1 MKIFIIECLANI
13 TKIYF
18 FFKIFSYIG
27 IIYGIPFLYIIFSLY
42 RLFMKKVF
50 GLEYLSFDK
59 SLIGYC
65 SRDQYNINLVMFFN
79 GNFQSDLIK
88 KTIEERLIYQI
99 PKLHSRV
106 LYTFFNYYWKEF
118 PKNEAKKQIYFV
130 QLNSKEDVEKYIEKH
145 LNYRINTLKSFPFE
159 IRIIE
164 FKEKKE
170 ATGAIHFKFD
180 HILSD
185 GLGLLSLCF
194 CLCDNYSPEI
204 YPKILKVK
212 YSYSFFREMI
222 DLFLFPILSFY
233 VLYIII
239 TSSNEKTEYKP
250 MYNYHHYG
258 IARYK
263 MSKWYSLDLMR
274 KLRNKYKVSFNTC
287 VVGILLKSQK
297 DLLQNVNSLNII
309 IPCGHTT
316 LPSSVKDVKLKNL
329 AQGFMM
335 CLPCINDFKALPNIQ
350 KIINSHIFNTSITS
364 IPILIFKMLSEFLP
378 AKILNII
385 GNNIIFKADMLI
397 SNVPGPESKLK
408 ICGCEMTDFYPIVSP
423 GRMKAFITIS
433 SFNKR
438 FRYVVSFD
446 KSVKYSLDDL
456 MGEINK
462 IMNNV
467 NDDIFV

>member
-50 GLEYLSFDK
+50 GLEYLSLDK

-79 GNFQSDLIK
+79 GNFQSDLVK
-88 KTIEERLIYQI
+88 KAIEERLIYQI

-106 LYTFFNYYWKEF
+106 IYTFFNYYWKEF

-164 FKEKKE
+164 FKEKKD
-170 ATGAIHFKFD
+170 AAGAIHFKFD

-212 YSYSFFREMI
+212 YTYSFFREMI
-222 DLFLFPILSFY
+222 DLILFPILSFY
-233 VLYIII
+233 ALYIVI

-350 KIINSHIFNTSITS
+350 KIINSHIFNTSLTS

-385 GNNIIFKADMLI
+385 GNNIIFKVDMLI
-397 SNVPGPESKLK
+397 SNVPGPESKLT

-467 NDDIFV
+467 NDDILV

>member
-79 GNFQSDLIK
+79 GNFQSDLVK
-88 KTIEERLIYQI
+88 KAIEERLIYQI

-106 LYTFFNYYWKEF
+106 IYTFFNYYWKEF

-164 FKEKKE
+164 FKEKKD
-170 ATGAIHFKFD
+170 AAGAIHFKFD

-212 YSYSFFREMI
+212 YTYSFFREMI
-222 DLFLFPILSFY
+222 DLILFPILSFY
-233 VLYIII
+233 ALYIVI

-350 KIINSHIFNTSITS
+350 KIINSHIFNTSLTS

-385 GNNIIFKADMLI
+385 GNNIIFKVDMLI
-397 SNVPGPESKLK
+397 SNVPGPESKLT

-467 NDDIFV
+467 NDDILV

>member
-88 KTIEERLIYQI
+88 KAIEERLIYQI

-106 LYTFFNYYWKEF
+106 IYTFFNYYWKEF

-164 FKEKKE
+164 FKEKKD

-233 VLYIII
+233 ALYIVI

-364 IPILIFKMLSEFLP
+364 IPILTLKILSKFLP

>member
-13 TKIYF
+13 SKIYF

-79 GNFQSDLIK
+79 GNFQSDLVK
-88 KTIEERLIYQI
+88 KAIEERLIYQI

-106 LYTFFNYYWKEF
+106 IYTFFNYYWKEF

-164 FKEKKE
+164 FKEKKD
-170 ATGAIHFKFD
+170 AAGAIHFKFD

-212 YSYSFFREMI
+212 YTYSFFREMI
-222 DLFLFPILSFY
+222 DLILFPILSFY
-233 VLYIII
+233 ALYIVI

-350 KIINSHIFNTSITS
+350 KIINSHIFNTSLTS

-385 GNNIIFKADMLI
+385 GNNIIFKVDMLI
-397 SNVPGPESKLK
+397 SNVPGPESKLT

-467 NDDIFV
+467 NDDILV